1 MGPRFFLQKYSK
13 SPLKNGSGK
22 VLSSLG
28 IIFVLFEDFFVY
40 FGGGGVTEGEVLNF
54 FEGFLFF

>member
-1 MGPRFFLQKYSK
+1 MGPRFFPQKYSK

-40 FGGGGVTEGEVLNF
+40 FGGGGNRGGSFVF
-54 FEGFLFF
+54 F